1 MEQVSIIGID
11 LAKRVFQAHGAAADG
26 SVVFR
31 KKLSRGQF
39 LTFLAAQPRCTVA
52 MEACATAHDW
62 GREIGKLG
70 HEVRLI
76 PPIYVKPFVK
86 RQKNDAADAEA
97 IAEAASRPTM
107 RFVAV
112 KSEEQQARSM
122 IFRTRDL
129 LVRQRTQLINALRG
143 HLAEHGVVARQGTAH
158 VKRLADVIGDETAAL
173 PATVRQIGRLYL
185 EQIDVLSGR
194 IDVLGK
200 KLRAE
205 AGQGEATRRLQ
216 TMPGVGPITAV
227 AIESFAPPMETF
239 RRGRD
244 FAAWVGLVP
253 RQNSTGGKQRLG
265 RTAKMGQRDIR
276 RLLIIGAMAVVNS
289 AARHG
294 APEGSWLERM
304 LAKKP
309 NMLVAIALANK
320 MARAVWAMMTKQ
332 EDYRNPVA
340 VAA

>member
-31 KKLSRGQF
+31 KKLSRSQF
-39 LTFLAAQPRCTVA
+39 LAFLAAQPSCTVA
-52 MEACATAHDW
+52 MEACATAHGW
-62 GREIGKLG
+62 GREIGELG

-143 HLAEHGVVARQGTAH
+143 HLAEHGVLAPQGTAH

-173 PATVRQIGRLYL
+173 PVTVRQVGRLYL
-185 EQIDVLSGR
+185 EQIDILSGR
-194 IDVLGK
+194 IDALEK

-265 RTAKMGQRDIR
+265 RTSKMGQRDIR

-289 AARHG
+289 AVRHG
-294 APEGSWLERM
+294 PPEGSWLERM

-309 NMLVAIALANK
+309 KMLVAIALANK

>member
-1 MEQVSIIGID
+1 MEQVTIIGID

-31 KKLSRGQF
+31 KKLSRSQF
-39 LTFLAAQPRCTVA
+39 LVFLAAQPRCTVA
-52 MEACATAHDW
+52 MEACATAHGW
-62 GREIGKLG
+62 GREIGELG

-112 KSEEQQARSM
+112 KSEDQQARSM

-143 HLAEHGVVARQGTAH
+143 HLAEHGVVAPLGPVH
-158 VKRLADVIGDETAAL
+158 VKRLADAVENETAAL
-173 PATVRQIGRLYL
+173 PATVREIGRLYL
-185 EQIDVLSGR
+185 NQIDVLSGK
-194 IDVLGK
+194 IDGLEK

-205 AGQGEATRRLQ
+205 AGQAETTRRLQ

-294 APEGSWLERM
+294 PPQGSWLAHM
-304 LAKKP
+304 LARKP
-309 NMLVAIALANK
+309 KMLVAIALANK
-320 MARAVWAMMTKQ
+320 MARGIWAMMTRQ

>member
-26 SVVFR
+26 SVAFR
-31 KKLSRGQF
+31 KKLSRSQF
-39 LTFLAAQPRCTVA
+39 LAFLAAQPRCTVA
-52 MEACATAHDW
+52 MEACATAHGW
-62 GREIGKLG
+62 GREIGELG

-112 KSEEQQARSM
+112 KTEDQQARSM

-143 HLAEHGVVARQGTAH
+143 HLAEHGVVAPQGTAH

-194 IDVLGK
+194 IDALGK

-309 NMLVAIALANK
+309 KMLVAIALANK